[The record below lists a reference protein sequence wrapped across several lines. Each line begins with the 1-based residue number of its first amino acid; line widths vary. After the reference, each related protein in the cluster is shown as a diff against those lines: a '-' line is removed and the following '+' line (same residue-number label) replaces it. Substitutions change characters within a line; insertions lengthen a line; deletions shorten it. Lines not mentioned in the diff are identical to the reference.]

1 MTKIGQNWA
10 KKYLKMPENWLNL
23 VKIGQNW
30 PKLVKIRTEMQG
42 NAQKWTKTGQKRI
55 QIVD

>member
-1 MTKIGQNWA
+1 
-10 KKYLKMPENWLNL
+10 MPENWSKL

-42 NAQKWTKTGQKRI
+42 NAQKWTKTAQKRI